1 MKTDAKNIRGISG
14 STLKII
20 AVISML
26 IDHIGAS
33 LLIQELKYHYT
44 AHLYQIY
51 AVMRH
56 LIGRLAFPIYCF
68 LLVEGFNRTK
78 NRMRYAGRLFLFALI
93 SEIPFDLAFSGAM
106 VDSSHQNV
114 FFTLLIGLL
123 MMWGMAEIEKRNI
136 LRGFKMV
143 GYLAVILLAAA
154 VAKIFSVDYGARGIA
169 AIALLYLFRK
179 KKVEQIIAGCIA
191 FLWEV
196 TAPLAFLF
204 VAFYNGKRGL
214 KMKYMFY
221 IFYPLHL
228 LILYFI
234 SVIIF

>member
-78 NRMRYAGRLFLFALI
+78 NRMRYA
-93 SEIPFDLAFSGAM
+93 
-106 VDSSHQNV
+106 
-114 FFTLLIGLL
+114 
-123 MMWGMAEIEKRNI
+123 
-136 LRGFKMV
+136 
-143 GYLAVILLAAA
+143 
-154 VAKIFSVDYGARGIA
+154 
-169 AIALLYLFRK
+169 
-179 KKVEQIIAGCIA
+179 
-191 FLWEV
+191 
-196 TAPLAFLF
+196 
-204 VAFYNGKRGL
+204 
-214 KMKYMFY
+214 
-221 IFYPLHL
+221 
-228 LILYFI
+228 
-234 SVIIF
+234 